1 MNNVVGARR
10 GPYTHRSWLNCKLRL
25 VPLKKCSQICVFIK
39 RKTGKMDFTIWGEH
53 EFRIIVICQR
63 KTQSYI
69 NNQIFYTKEKIYN
82 EDTQYQNSYFLLQK
96 LKGKSQ
102 CMLTKG
108 NTFKSL
114 LQNSVIACII
124 LQVDKKPGGEAA

>member
-1 MNNVVGARR
+1 
-10 GPYTHRSWLNCKLRL
+10 
-25 VPLKKCSQICVFIK
+25 
-39 RKTGKMDFTIWGEH
+39 MDFTIWGEH
-53 EFRIIVICQR
+53 EFRIIVIGQR

-69 NNQIFYTKEKIYN
+69 NNQIFILRKKYIN

-102 CMLTKG
+102 YMLTKG

-124 LQVDKKPGGEAA
+124 LQVDKKPGGEAALNIREHTP

>member
-1 MNNVVGARR
+1 
-10 GPYTHRSWLNCKLRL
+10 
-25 VPLKKCSQICVFIK
+25 
-39 RKTGKMDFTIWGEH
+39 MDFTIWGEH
-53 EFRIIVICQR
+53 EFRIIVIGQR

-69 NNQIFYTKEKIYN
+69 NNQIFILRKKYIN

-102 CMLTKG
+102 YMLTKG

-124 LQVDKKPGGEAA
+124 LQVDKKPGERLH